1 MALDAKSQEEPAQE
15 DDLAPMP
22 EGEDLSVTV
31 NTNEEITAEDLIVGD
46 EEGDFEDVREDD
58 YAFGKHWKNTYYMR
72 HSDPKWNSVK
82 IGTIKLKNSS
92 DIWVVKGSLCKA
104 LIDDGL
110 QYCRVYTLIDTDG
123 DLLFAPYRLTRMVKP
138 LINGIPPRIKCLRK
152 NGRPTPGSK
161 S

>member
-58 YAFGKHWKNTYYMR
+58 YAFESIGKIPTSR
-72 HSDPKWNSVK
+72 G
-82 IGTIKLKNSS
+82 IQI
-92 DIWVVKGSLCKA
+92 
-104 LIDDGL
+104 
-110 QYCRVYTLIDTDG
+110 R
-123 DLLFAPYRLTRMVKP
+123 
-138 LINGIPPRIKCLRK
+138 NGIR
-152 NGRPTPGSK
+152 SK
-161 S
+161 SALLS